1 MTLKL
6 RVCVLKSISQR
17 NPNLPLRAAVVSVA
31 TSCRGVFHVHVM
43 AEAVDQVIV

>member
-6 RVCVLKSISQR
+6 RVCVMKSISQR
-17 NPNLPLRAAVVSVA
+17 NPNLPLRATVVSVA
-31 TSCRGVFHVHVM
+31 TSCRGVFDVHVM